1 MALLIRLKMAL
12 FSRLWTGPFNPTL
25 TTIDI
30 LLKSGHMRLVR
41 QDSEWVLHNT
51 RTKDLALLKEMGFA
65 PGMSYKASK

>member
-1 MALLIRLKMAL
+1 MLAAGIIHSNLQDATKVLEKPNI
-12 FSRLWTGPFNPTL
+12 S
-25 TTIDI
+25 TIDI

-65 PGMSYKASK
+65 PGIFYKASK